1 MTPEHIDIISKAYG
15 PEDGDGALQ
24 CTRRR
29 DDRFELVIFHK
40 NEDVTLFDLTR
51 AELLHV
57 GRRLQEIA
65 YPSPSAETTKPTRE
79 EVAAAEKALGFPPTT

>member
-1 MTPEHIDIISKAYG
+1 MTTEHIDIIAKTYD

-24 CTRRR
+24 CTRRQNGK
-29 DDRFELVIFHK
+29 FELVIFHK
-40 NEDVTLFDLTR
+40 NDDVTLFDLTR
-51 AELLHV
+51 AELLHI

-79 EVAAAEKALGFPPTT
+79 EIAAAEKALGFPPTS